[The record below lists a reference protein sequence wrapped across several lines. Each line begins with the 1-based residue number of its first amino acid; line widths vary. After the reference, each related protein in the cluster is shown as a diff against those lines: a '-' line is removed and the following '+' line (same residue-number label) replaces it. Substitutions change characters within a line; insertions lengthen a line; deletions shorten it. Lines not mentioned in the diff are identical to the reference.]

1 MVGLYICLP
10 TCFYVLEFRI
20 LASENEYPYPLLCAN
35 NWIWMQLMFS
45 TWHPP
50 SILCIMSLH
59 HQWLDVSKY
68 VSLVMLWIFLLMC
81 SLRFER
87 LPWSGETKHNLL
99 GKFLSVQTYSQLFYT
114 IKEKLENTWECGS
127 WTENEPI
134 TTQGPY
140 TLFSNQQSTVSEHPS
155 KRL

>member
-20 LASENEYPYPLLCAN
+20 LASESEYLYLLSSAMWLTIDLN
-35 NWIWMQLMFS
+35 AINAFNLIS
-45 TWHPP
+45 TRN
-50 SILCIMSLH
+50 IMCLSLH
-59 HQWLDVSKY
+59 HQWVVVSEF
-68 VSLVMLWIFLLMC
+68 VSHVMLCIFLLMC

-127 WTENEPI
+127 WNENEPT

-140 TLFSNQQSTVSEHPS
+140 KLFSNQQNSPLCPH
-155 KRL
+155 R